1 MPELVECLSDIE
13 YAERPMAFCWQGERQ
28 NIHQVIA
35 SWRTPQ
41 AKWFRVLGEEGQ
53 IYDLCY
59 TYTLDAWSVIQC

>member
-1 MPELVECLSDIE
+1 
-13 YAERPMAFCWQGERQ
+13 MAFCWQGERQ